1 VKAAV
6 VIPTRDRAAYLDVAL
21 RSIVGQAQAA
31 GAEIVVVDDGGDADT
46 EAVARR
52 HGARYL
58 SHDRP
63 RGLNAARNTAIAHTD
78 AELLCFVDDDV
89 EVADGWLAALLS
101 AAARSS
107 NDVGVFTGPIRARF
121 EGHRFR
127 MCGREDAPITT
138 LYLGDG
144 DTDAPHAWGANMA
157 VRRGAIDRVGPFD
170 ETRELYGDEQEWQ
183 ARWRAARG
191 RIRYVAAA
199 ALDHRRAGDD
209 ARLRSLMRA
218 AYRRG
223 QASRRFDAFKG
234 TAPPVTAELSLV
246 ARTALH
252 GPRFRCASGPVM
264 CAHSLG
270 RLRAALAP
278 PVGDPP
284 AEDFLSGASGT
295 VAGKRGTLLAVEDRI
310 ADLRSAP
317 TVRRER
323 RKARTQ
329 PPRRT
334 VLAVGVDR
342 VGGPGLMAAAV
353 AELHRSRHA
362 VEVRT
367 TPGIDGFGK
376 FENLATL
383 VPAPPDADWLIVLDD
398 DILLPHGFLDTFLEV
413 AERLALRIAQPAHRL
428 HSNASWS
435 ELKRHPGV
443 AGRETTFVEI
453 GPLTAFAR
461 ETFAT
466 LLPLPSLRMGW
477 GLDAHWSAVA
487 REHDWAIGVVDATPM
502 LHTRPSAGAYGHD
515 EAIAEARRFLAQRP
529 YVTRDEVRTVAVHR

>member
-1 VKAAV
+1 
-6 VIPTRDRAAYLDVAL
+6 VIPSRDRAAYLDVAL

-31 GAEIVVVDDGGDADT
+31 GAEIVVVDDGGDPRT
-46 EAVARR
+46 ETVATG

-58 SHDRP
+58 RHERP

-78 AELLCFVDDDV
+78 ATLLCFVDDDV
-89 EVADGWLAALLS
+89 DVADGWLAALLR
-101 AAARSS
+101 AADTCGD
-107 NDVGVFTGPIRARF
+107 DVGVLTGPIRARI
-121 EGHRFR
+121 EDHRFR

-157 VRRGAIDRVGPFD
+157 VRRSAIDRVGAFD
-170 ETRELYGDEQEWQ
+170 EARELYGDEQEWQ
-183 ARWRAARG
+183 ARWRAAGG

-199 ALDHRRAGDD
+199 AVDHRRAGDD

-223 QASRRFDAFKG
+223 QASRRFDVHKG
-234 TAPPVTAELSLV
+234 TAPPVSAELSLV

-252 GPRFRCASGPVM
+252 GPRFRCANGPVM

-270 RLRAALAP
+270 RLRAALAAP
-278 PVGDPP
+278 SCDPP
-284 AEDFLSGASGT
+284 PEDFLSGASGT
-295 VAGKRGTLLAVEDRI
+295 VAGKRGALLRVEDRL
-310 ADLRSAP
+310 ADLRSLP

-323 RKARTQ
+323 RAARTH

-334 VLAVGVDR
+334 VVVAGVDR
-342 VGGPGLMAAAV
+342 PGGPGLMAAAV
-353 AELHRSRHA
+353 AELRRSRHT

-367 TPGIDGFGK
+367 TPGIDGAGK
-376 FENLATL
+376 FENLVEL

-398 DILLPHGFLDTFLEV
+398 DIVLPDGFLDTFLEV
-413 AERLALRIAQPAHRL
+413 AERLGLRIAQPAHRL

-435 ELKRHPGV
+435 ELKRRPGV

-477 GLDAHWSAVA
+477 GLDSHWSAVA
-487 REHDWAIGVVDATPM
+487 REHGWPIGVVDATPM
-502 LHTRPSAGAYGHD
+502 LHTRPSAGAYGHAD
-515 EAIAEARRFLAQRP
+515 AIAEARRFLAQRP
-529 YVTRDEVRTVAVHR
+529 YVTRDEVRTVAIHR